1 MDTLDLFSHLYPN
14 ERKSDCAPALEK
26 RIQHT
31 VYPPI
36 THHNSISSFS
46 ETVATKVESSFP
58 VIPISAEKT
67 NIEEENG
74 CFLIF

>member
-14 ERKSDCAPALEK
+14 ERKSDFFPASEK
-26 RIQHT
+26 RIQHA

-58 VIPISAEKT
+58 VIPFSAEET
-67 NIEEENG
+67 TTEEENG